1 MGIEAG
7 ESSDLVEEELRRES
21 AEPEATTEDELLKDC
36 KEEGERTMVEE
47 LVVGKEEEED
57 EAEVVSLRG
66 LRPSQSLPATPRSTG
81 GSARSS
87 QESQA
92 SVNSS
97 RQLLSSS
104 STPKMN
110 RPGGPRSEPCL
121 V

>member
-1 MGIEAG
+1 MI
-7 ESSDLVEEELRRES
+7 
-21 AEPEATTEDELLKDC
+21 
-36 KEEGERTMVEE
+36 GERTMVEE
-47 LVVGKEEEED
+47 LVIGKQDEEEDDEEDEEGEEDDED

-66 LRPSQSLPATPRSTG
+66 LRHSQSLPATPRSTG

-104 STPKMN
+104 STPKMS

-121 V
+121 VICNPGLNESEMGENV